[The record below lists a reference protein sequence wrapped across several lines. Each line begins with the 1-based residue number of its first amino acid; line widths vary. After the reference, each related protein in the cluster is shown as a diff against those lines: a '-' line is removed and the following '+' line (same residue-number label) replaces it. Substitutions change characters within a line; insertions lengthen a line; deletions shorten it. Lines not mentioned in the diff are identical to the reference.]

1 MIKVIENDIL
11 PESLM
16 GRLLPLNTGHKNNP
30 SLKEELTLRRLIQL
44 SGFVK
49 KTEPAIQSNLYPAII
64 PISIDN
70 PDTNISL

>member
-11 PESLM
+11 PETLM

-49 KTEPAIQSNLYPAII
+49 KTEAPIQSNMYPAII